1 MFKNICQNLILI
13 SIFGIFLPSC
23 ANKNENFDIGFVP
36 LNKSKVVELKDKDDK
51 DNKNKVKP
59 ENKLIIKDLVP
70 LKSKQEILSK
80 VKFGKK
86 DPFSERGVQSNKL
99 NLKLKGFL
107 NTETNK
113 YVFVSYLKNEGTI
126 SEGYIGGIDTNLLP
140 NGAKVISI
148 DPKKMKLTIYFENK
162 NFVLEM

>member
-1 MFKNICQNLILI
+1 M
-13 SIFGIFLPSC
+13 GIFLPSC

-36 LNKSKVVELKDKDDK
+36 LNKSKVVELKGKDNK
-51 DNKNKVKP
+51 DNKNNKNKLKP
-59 ENKLIIKDLVP
+59 ENNLIIKDLVP
-70 LKSKQEILSK
+70 FKSKQEILSK

-86 DPFSERGVQSNKL
+86 DPFSEKELQSNKL

-113 YVFVSYLKNEGTI
+113 YVFVSYLKNEGSI

-148 DPKKMKLTIYFENK
+148 DPKNMKLTIYFENK

>member
-1 MFKNICQNLILI
+1 MMKSNFLSLLIIL
-13 SIFGIFLPSC
+13 FFLPLLGSC
-23 ANKNENFDIGFVP
+23 KKKAENFDIGFAP
-36 LNKSKVVELKDKDDK
+36 LNKSKNVESNDQ
-51 DNKNKVKP
+51 DNKNTFNP
-59 ENKLIIKDLVP
+59 ENNLIIKDLVP
-70 LKSKQEILSK
+70 YKSKQEILSK

-86 DPFSERGVQSNKL
+86 DPFSEKELQSNKL

-113 YVFVSYLKNEGTI
+113 YVFVSYLKNEGSI

-148 DPKKMKLTIYFENK
+148 EPKNKKLIIYFENK